1 MNIKRRDSLKGRKG
15 FSMLETVFVV
25 AISLTLGT
33 ISVPQ
38 IVKTLQRQRLASTS
52 RELMTTLEAA
62 RFVAV
67 LRQDV
72 FGVQINDDDHTV
84 EVVHWD
90 GTAWQRLTQNG
101 RYDTFS
107 NRKQLSP
114 DVTIS
119 ATGLGEANVLAFNGK
134 GELLNSSGASPA
146 HYSSGTTTPTFTL
159 TTPTGGCDITV
170 NRFGN
175 VKLVQHGSSVQM

>member
-1 MNIKRRDSLKGRKG
+1 MKRRDSLNGRKG
-15 FSMLETVFVV
+15 FSMLEAVVVV

-38 IVKTLQRQRLASTS
+38 IFKTLQRQRLASTS

-72 FGVQINDDDHTV
+72 FGVRINDADHTV

-90 GTAWQRLTQNG
+90 GNAWQGLTING
-101 RYDTFS
+101 GYDTFS

-114 DVTIS
+114 DVTIL

-134 GELLNSSGASPA
+134 GELLSSSSSSPA
-146 HYSSGTTTPTFTL
+146 LYKSGTTTPAFTL
-159 TTPTGGCDITV
+159 TSPTGSCDITV
-170 NRFGN
+170 NRFGS
-175 VKLVQHGSSVQM
+175 VKLVPHGSSVQL